1 MGVRRKVSIH
11 KESQNVNLK
20 ILGTIKLNKHLK
32 WTFRWGYRMEC
43 FVCIGK
49 KKGFSI
55 TTTATW
61 AKGIFNEIFILFLLF
76 ENLHKKIKIKIKRRE
91 LKKKQFFKF
100 FFDFFF
106 LDVNND

>member
-1 MGVRRKVSIH
+1 MDISMGVSDGMFCLYW
-11 KESQNVNLK
+11 Q
-20 ILGTIKLNKHLK
+20 
-32 WTFRWGYRMEC
+32 
-43 FVCIGK
+43 

-106 LDVNND
+106 LDVNNDWQGKYFSVKF

>member
-1 MGVRRKVSIH
+1 MDISMGVSDGMFCLYW
-11 KESQNVNLK
+11 Q
-20 ILGTIKLNKHLK
+20 
-32 WTFRWGYRMEC
+32 
-43 FVCIGK
+43 

-76 ENLHKKIKIKIKRRE
+76 ENLHKKIEIKIKRRE

-106 LDVNND
+106 LDVNNDWQGKYFSVKF